1 MHASAS
7 NIKDVRVTNQRAR
20 ACGEEEEEEEEED

>member
-7 NIKDVRVTNQRAR
+7 YIKGVRVANQRAG
-20 ACGEEEEEEEEED
+20 ACGEEEEEEEED

>member
-7 NIKDVRVTNQRAR
+7 NIKDVRVANQRAG
-20 ACGEEEEEEEEED
+20 ACGEEEEEEED